1 MLERRTEDMSELL
14 MANIFTALVG
24 AIFGLAVVWLGF
36 TVHAG
41 LFSIDGAMGE
51 CCLRSNG
58 SRRRIVGQICHRQR
72 VWVTTRDQ
80 PKGDNSD

>member
-1 MLERRTEDMSELL
+1 

-41 LFSIDGAMGE
+41 LFSIDGPWANVA
-51 CCLRSNG
+51 SA
-58 SRRRIVGQICHRQR
+58 
-72 VWVTTRDQ
+72 VTGAVVALLA
-80 PKGDNSD
+80 KYAIGNEYG